1 MSEQHAPKAAASD
14 SRMSQTPAEELTI
27 AFIGNPNC
35 GKTTLFNAYT
45 GANLKVAN
53 WPGVTVERV
62 EGAIESHGRKIRLV
76 DLPGT
81 YSLSSYTMEEQVS
94 RQFILSDQVDV
105 VVDVADASSL
115 ERSLYLTLQLIELG
129 KPVVLALNM
138 MDIVEKRG
146 IDLDLHR
153 LQELLGIPVVPVV
166 ARKKKGLRTLLH
178 AALHQ
183 HEDGDASNHRP
194 RAVDRE
200 AELEHVTEYAAD
212 IEAHIRDLEQK
223 LPADTANPRYAA
235 VGLLEHDP
243 ELMTL
248 YPDLSRE
255 APDFSDR
262 IINGKYDAIE
272 RIMPEVLLGKEA
284 SDTFTDK
291 VDDIVLR
298 PVWGILIFLGIM
310 GLVFALTFNV
320 GDWLSAWLEELID
333 WFTQGVGSL
342 LEGVHASDWVISL
355 VCDGIISGV
364 GGILTFLPNVT
375 ILFIALAFLEDSGY
389 MSRVA
394 YVMNDIMERLGL
406 SGRAFI
412 PMVLGFGCTVPAV
425 MASRTLESRRDRFRV
440 MLVTPFMSCSAKLP
454 IYILFSGMFFGSN
467 AMWAAY
473 SMYLIGILMALLITW
488 LLHLTDRHEEM
499 QPLLIELQAYKR
511 PSAYTIYVYVRD
523 KVKDFLTKAGTTI
536 FVASILLWLL
546 LHLGPSGMTEDVS
559 RSFAAVIGRG
569 LAWILVPCGLGFWQ
583 IAVALLAG
591 ISAKEVV
598 VSSTAVLFGIA
609 NVNSFGGMQQLHQE
623 LLQIGFGPLNAWCMM
638 LFCLLYVPCLAA
650 LATIRREGG
659 TRQMIAGILLQLG
672 VAWVTTFAVW
682 QIGSLFL

>member
-1 MSEQHAPKAAASD
+1 MSEDRKRSESWMKPHSPGNSKPDAS
-14 SRMSQTPAEELTI
+14 SRELTI

-81 YSLSSYTMEEQVS
+81 YSLSSFTMEEQVS

-129 KPVVLALNM
+129 KPAVLALNM

-183 HEDGDASNHRP
+183 YEDADASNHRP

-200 AELEHVTEYAAD
+200 AELEFVTEYAPD
-212 IEAHIRDLEQK
+212 IEDCIHDLEQR
-223 LPADTANPRYAA
+223 LPAGTDNPRFAA
-235 VGLLEHDP
+235 LALLEHDP
-243 ELMTL
+243 EIMVR
-248 YPDLSRE
+248 YPDL
-255 APDFSDR
+255 AKGTPDFGDR
-262 IINGKYDAIE
+262 IINGKYDTIE
-272 RIMPEVLLGKEA
+272 KIMPEVLLGKEA
-284 SDTFTDK
+284 SDSFTDK
-291 VDDIVLR
+291 VDDVVLR
-298 PVWGILIFLGIM
+298 PFWGVLIFLAVM

-320 GDWLSAWLEELID
+320 GDWLSGWLETLID
-333 WFTQGVGSL
+333 WFTQGVGTL
-342 LEGVHASDWVISL
+342 LETMHASPWVINL

-394 YVMNDIMERLGL
+394 YVMNDIMEHLGL

-412 PMVLGFGCTVPAV
+412 PMVLGFGCTVPAI
-425 MASRTLESRRDRFRV
+425 MASRTLESWKDRFRV

-454 IYILFSGMFFGSN
+454 IYILFSGMFFGQY

-473 SMYLIGILMALLITW
+473 SMYLIGILVALAVTW
-488 LLHLTDRHEEM
+488 LLHITDRSAQV
-499 QPLLIELQAYKR
+499 QPLLIELPAYNR
-511 PSAYTIYVYVRD
+511 PSAYTIYVYVWD
-523 KVKDFLTKAGTTI
+523 KV
-536 FVASILLWLL
+536 
-546 LHLGPSGMTEDVS
+546 
-559 RSFAAVIGRG
+559 
-569 LAWILVPCGLGFWQ
+569 
-583 IAVALLAG
+583 
-591 ISAKEVV
+591 
-598 VSSTAVLFGIA
+598 
-609 NVNSFGGMQQLHQE
+609 
-623 LLQIGFGPLNAWCMM
+623 
-638 LFCLLYVPCLAA
+638 
-650 LATIRREGG
+650 
-659 TRQMIAGILLQLG
+659 
-672 VAWVTTFAVW
+672 
-682 QIGSLFL
+682 